1 MPAAKR
7 SRKSAVQG
15 VSANSAGL
23 WAGIESES
31 SRRILLAGLAAF
43 AKHGFQAATTR
54 EISEGAGMSPAALY
68 VHYKA
73 KSDLLYEISRI
84 GHQSVLDDV
93 EEALRDAPQDP
104 EQRIRRFVAAF
115 AKWHAD
121 HHVVAR
127 VIQYELKALPRRQFR
142 KIAELRKRFEEV
154 LGAELQAGVKAGAFD
169 IAELDATRLAIL
181 SLGIDLARWYHPS
194 DDHKTSDEVGQL
206 YADLVARMILPR
218 SPAPARRRSRSVT
231 AARLPGPASGR

>member
-1 MPAAKR
+1 MPAAR
-7 SRKSAVQG
+7 RRRKSG
-15 VSANSAGL
+15 LEEVSANSAGL
-23 WAGIESES
+23 WAGIESDS
-31 SRRILLAGLAAF
+31 SRRLLLAALAAF

-54 EISEGAGMSPAALY
+54 EIGEGAGMSPAAVY
-68 VHYKA
+68 VHYKS

-127 VIQYELKALPRRQFR
+127 VIQYELKALPPRQFR
-142 KIAELRKRFEEV
+142 RIAELRNRFEGLLATE
-154 LGAELQAGVKAGAFD
+154 LEAGAHAGVFD
-169 IAELDATRLAIL
+169 IADLEATRLAIL
-181 SLGIDLARWYHPS
+181 SLCIDLARWYHPS

-206 YADLVARMILPR
+206 YADLVVRMIRPSR
-218 SPAPARRRSRSVT
+218 GRRQRLT
-231 AARLPGPASGR
+231 AARPRGPATGRSPLS

>member
-1 MPAAKR
+1 
-7 SRKSAVQG
+7 VQG
-15 VSANSAGL
+15 VSVNSAGL

-142 KIAELRKRFEEV
+142 KIAELRNRFEEL
-154 LGAELQAGVKAGAFD
+154 LGTELQAGVKAGAFD
-169 IAELDATRLAIL
+169 IAELDATTLAIL
-181 SLGIDLARWYHPS
+181 SLCIDLARWYHPS

-218 SPAPARRRSRSVT
+218 SPAARR
-231 AARLPGPASGR
+231 

>member
-1 MPAAKR
+1 MPAAR
-7 SRKSAVQG
+7 RPRKSTLED

-31 SRRILLAGLAAF
+31 SRRIVLAALAAF
-43 AKHGFQAATTR
+43 AKHGFEAATTR

-84 GHQSVLDDV
+84 GHQSVLDEV
-93 EEALRDAPQDP
+93 EAALRDAPQDP

-127 VIQYELKALPRRQFR
+127 VIQYELKSLPRRQFR
-142 KIAELRKRFEEV
+142 RIAELRNRFEEL
-154 LGAELQAGVKAGAFD
+154 LGAELQAGAKAGAFD
-169 IAELDATRLAIL
+169 IIELEATTLAIL
-181 SLGIDLARWYHPS
+181 SLCIDLARWYHPS

-206 YADLVARMILPR
+206 YADLVARMILPSR
-218 SPAPARRRSRSVT
+218 RPAARR
-231 AARLPGPASGR
+231 

>member
-1 MPAAKR
+1 
-7 SRKSAVQG
+7 VQG

-43 AKHGFQAATTR
+43 AKHGFEAATTR

-104 EQRIRRFVAAF
+104 EQRVRRFVAAF

-127 VIQYELKALPRRQFR
+127 VIQYELKSLPRRQFR
-142 KIAELRKRFEEV
+142 KIAELRNRFEEL

-218 SPAPARRRSRSVT
+218 SPAARR
-231 AARLPGPASGR
+231 

>member
-1 MPAAKR
+1 MPAAR
-7 SRKSAVQG
+7 RARKSTLED

-31 SRRILLAGLAAF
+31 SRRILLAALAAF
-43 AKHGFQAATTR
+43 AKHGFEAATTR

-84 GHQSVLDDV
+84 GHQSVLDQV
-93 EEALRDAPQDP
+93 EQALRDAPEDP
-104 EQRIRRFVAAF
+104 EERVRRFVAAF

-127 VIQYELKALPRRQFR
+127 VIQYELKSLPTRQFR
-142 KIAELRKRFEEV
+142 KIAELRNRFEEL
-154 LGAELQAGVKAGAFD
+154 LGAELRAGVKAGAFD
-169 IAELDATRLAIL
+169 IAELEATTLAIL
-181 SLGIDLARWYHPS
+181 SLCIDLARWYHPA
-194 DDHKTSDEVGQL
+194 DDHKTSDEVGEL
-206 YADLVARMILPR
+206 YAGLVARMILP
-218 SPAPARRRSRSVT
+218 ARRA
-231 AARLPGPASGR
+231 AARR

>member
-1 MPAAKR
+1 MPAAR
-7 SRKSAVQG
+7 RPRKPALED
-15 VSANSAGL
+15 VSANSARL

-31 SRRILLAGLAAF
+31 SRRILLAALAAF
-43 AKHGFQAATTR
+43 AKRGFQAATTR
-54 EISEGAGMSPAALY
+54 EISERAGMSPAALY

-93 EEALRDAPQDP
+93 EEALRDAPEDP
-104 EQRIRRFVAAF
+104 EERVRRFVAAF

-127 VIQYELKALPRRQFR
+127 VIQYELKALPTRQFR
-142 KIAELRKRFEEV
+142 RIAELRKRFEEL
-154 LGAELQAGVKAGAFD
+154 LGAELRAGAEAGAFD
-169 IAELDATRLAIL
+169 ITELEATTLAIL
-181 SLGIDLARWYHPS
+181 SLGIDLARWYHPG

-206 YADLVARMILPR
+206 YAGLVARMILPVNAAPRRGRARAR
-218 SPAPARRRSRSVT
+218 SPLS
-231 AARLPGPASGR
+231 

>member
-1 MPAAKR
+1 MAAERHPHKAAAEEVGAT
-7 SRKSAVQG
+7 SAD
-15 VSANSAGL
+15 L

-31 SRRILLAGLAAF
+31 SRRILLAALGAF
-43 AKHGFQAATTR
+43 ARRGFHAATTR

-84 GHQSVLDDV
+84 GHRSVLDVV
-93 EEALRDAPQDP
+93 EAALRDAPEDP
-104 EQRIRRFVAAF
+104 EQRVRRFIAAF

-142 KIAELRKRFEEV
+142 RIAEVRKRFEE
-154 LGAELQAGVKAGAFD
+154 LLTAELRAGVEAGVFD
-169 IAELDATRLAIL
+169 ITEPEATMLAIL
-181 SLGIDLARWYHPS
+181 SLCIDLARWYHPS

-206 YADLVARMILPR
+206 YADLVARMILP
-218 SPAPARRRSRSVT
+218 
-231 AARLPGPASGR
+231 

>member
-1 MPAAKR
+1 MPPARRRRTSAAEDI
-7 SRKSAVQG
+7 G
-15 VSANSAGL
+15 ANSAEL

-31 SRRILLAGLAAF
+31 SRRLLLAALAAF

-54 EISEGAGMSPAALY
+54 EIGEGAGMSPAAVY
-68 VHYKA
+68 VHYKS

-84 GHQSVLDDV
+84 GHQSVLDAV
-93 EEALRDAPQDP
+93 EEALHDAPQDP

-127 VIQYELKALPRRQFR
+127 VIQYELKALPRRQFLR
-142 KIAELRKRFEEV
+142 IAELRKRFEE
-154 LGAELQAGVKAGAFD
+154 LLAAELQAGVEARAFD
-169 IAELDATRLAIL
+169 ITDLEATRLAIL
-181 SLGIDLARWYHPS
+181 SLCIDLARWYHPS

-206 YADLVARMILPR
+206 YAGLVARMILP
-218 SPAPARRRSRSVT
+218 
-231 AARLPGPASGR
+231 

>member
-1 MPAAKR
+1 MPAAR
-7 SRKSAVQG
+7 RPRKSALG
-15 VSANSAGL
+15 DVSANSAGL

-31 SRRILLAGLAAF
+31 SRRIVLAALAAF
-43 AKHGFQAATTR
+43 AKHGFEAATTR

-84 GHQSVLDDV
+84 GHQSVLDEV
-93 EEALRDAPQDP
+93 EAALRDAPRDP

-127 VIQYELKALPRRQFR
+127 VIQYELKALPPRQFR
-142 KIAELRKRFEEV
+142 RIAELRQRFEE
-154 LGAELQAGVKAGAFD
+154 LLAAELEAGVQAGTFD
-169 IAELDATRLAIL
+169 VPELEATTLAIL
-181 SLGIDLARWYHPS
+181 SLCIDLARWYHPS
-194 DDHKTSDEVGQL
+194 KDHKTSGQVGEF
-206 YADLVARMILPR
+206 YADLVGRMILHPDR
-218 SPAPARRRSRSVT
+218 AVARM
-231 AARLPGPASGR
+231 

>member
-1 MPAAKR
+1 MPAARR

-43 AKHGFQAATTR
+43 AKHGFEAATTR

-104 EQRIRRFVAAF
+104 EQRVRRFVAAF

-127 VIQYELKALPRRQFR
+127 VIQYELKSLPRRQFR
-142 KIAELRKRFEEV
+142 KIAELRNRFEEL

-218 SPAPARRRSRSVT
+218 SPAARR
-231 AARLPGPASGR
+231 